1 MSQTFTIELSD
12 IELKALNY
20 VAYDANDWIQNAIH
34 ERCRLA
40 IDELANDDVQHR
52 LKNGLPIQGTREE
65 IVLNSTLPSGKQRH
79 EEALASIQET
89 MAMATPPAA

>member
-1 MSQTFTIELSD
+1 MTTFTIELSD

-52 LKNGLPIQGTREE
+52 LKNNIPIQGTKEE
-65 IVLNSTLPSGKQRH
+65 MVLASTLPSGKQRH
-79 EEALASIQET
+79 EEALASIQ
-89 MAMATPPAA
+89 ATLNSFPPSA